1 MSDPSTPAHERRASP
16 AHFQPSVP
24 VMLVLVVLL
33 VAGAYVMLRAHTPAS
48 ASSNTLPTSPSG
60 STTTSTVPGA
70 STAVVKSRVR
80 VQVANGTLV
89 TGLAGTYTHQLL
101 TQGWDVLPAANALG
115 ARPAATEIFYNPG
128 FKEAATMIASSI
140 QISHSA
146 VAALGGLNPVAG
158 AHNDDVIIILG
169 PDASTK

>member
-1 MSDPSTPAHERRASP
+1 
-16 AHFQPSVP
+16 
-24 VMLVLVVLL
+24 MLLLVVLL

-48 ASSNTLPTSPSG
+48 ASSVTLPTSPTG
-60 STTTSTVPGA
+60 STTTVPGT
-70 STAVVKSRVR
+70 SKAVVKSQVR

-128 FKEAATMIASSI
+128 FKQAARMIASSI
-140 QISHSA
+140 QISPSA

-158 AHNDDVIIILG
+158 AHNDDVIIVLG
-169 PDASTK
+169 PDASKK

>member
-1 MSDPSTPAHERRASP
+1 
-16 AHFQPSVP
+16 
-24 VMLVLVVLL
+24 MLVLVVLL
-33 VAGAYVMLRAHTPAS
+33 VAGAYVMLRAHAPAS
-48 ASSNTLPTSPSG
+48 ATS
-60 STTTSTVPGA
+60 STVPTSLTSPGA
-70 STAVVKSRVR
+70 SSTTVPTSSAAVVKSRVR

-128 FKEAATMIASSI
+128 FKQAARMLASSI
-140 QISHSA
+140 QVSPSA

-169 PDASTK
+169 PDASKK